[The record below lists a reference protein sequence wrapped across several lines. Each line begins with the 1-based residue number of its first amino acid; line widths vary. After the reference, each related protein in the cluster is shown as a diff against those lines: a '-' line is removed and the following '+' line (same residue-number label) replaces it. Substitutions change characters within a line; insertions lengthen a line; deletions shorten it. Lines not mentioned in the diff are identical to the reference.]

1 MTLMGMNVCLVQ
13 LVENVSI
20 SRKEN
25 SMAKRKPLVLL
36 TCSVMFMVLSILL
49 SSCSGGGVATNA
61 APSQAANASGPS
73 GTPIIIGGA
82 LSLTGIQAPLD
93 EPGLRGAQV
102 AVKYLN
108 DHGGVL
114 GRPVKFINL
123 DGKSDPVTVGN
134 VTVQLIQQGAVAIV
148 APCDFDFG
156 GPASREAQKA
166 GIVGVSTCASS
177 PRYGSKA
184 LGDKQFTLSMW
195 NTTMGAAAAQ
205 YAYNE
210 KKWTS
215 AYVVTDTFIDYTT
228 SLSQYFI
235 EDFKSLGGNVVFE
248 DTYTQGD
255 QDFSAQLAR
264 IKALPQLPDFIYISS
279 YNPDLTTI
287 IRTIREAGIKTPIMG
302 GDSYDDPALW
312 QGVGPDYGNDIYF
325 VTHSWMGP
333 EAGQKIIDFLKLYQA
348 MFNKAPD
355 TSFVATGYDTI
366 MVLAQAM
373 EAAKSTDGTAMAKAM
388 EGHQFDLLTGK
399 LTWSSAADGHEP
411 DIEAVIVQIQ
421 KGTPSFV
428 EWLTP
433 TNVPKP

>member
-1 MTLMGMNVCLVQ
+1 
-13 LVENVSI
+13 
-20 SRKEN
+20 
-25 SMAKRKPLVLL
+25 MAQRKPLFLL
-36 TCSVMFMVLSILL
+36 TSIVILVTLSILL
-49 SSCSGGGVATNA
+49 SSCGGAAAPTIAPSA
-61 APSQAANASGPS
+61 APSGGVSGE
-73 GTPIIIGGA
+73 PIIIGGA

-108 DHGGVL
+108 DNGGVL

-166 GIVGVSTCASS
+166 GIVGISTCASS

-235 EDFKSLGGNVVFE
+235 EDFKSLGGNAVFE

-264 IKALPQLPDFIYISS
+264 IKALPKLPDFIYISS

-333 EAGQKIIDFLKLYQA
+333 EAGQKIVDFLKLYQA
-348 MFNKAPD
+348 MYNKVPD

-373 EAAKSTDGTAMAKAM
+373 EAAKSTDGAAMAKAM
-388 EGHQFDLLTGK
+388 EGKQFDLLTGK
-399 LTWSSAADGHEP
+399 LTWSNAADGHEP
-411 DIEAVIVQIQ
+411 NIEAVIVQVQ
-421 KGTPSFV
+421 GGTPSFV
-428 EWLTP
+428 EWMTP